1 MTQAESAK
9 MGSRVDRNDGGV
21 ARMRGEEARMPTL
34 SDVAARAGVS
44 VSVASRALT
53 GDPRARVNAATRE
66 RVRQAAADL
75 GYQPN
80 FAGRALRLA
89 RTEVL
94 ALVVP
99 GITNSLVYELIRGV
113 EDEAAAAGYT
123 VLLGRAEDI
132 QPGNPMVDRL
142 LGEGRVDGMIFQ
154 PVGDM
159 PTSTFEHAFRFSVPA
174 VTIHREL
181 DGVSSIAVPDA
192 AGSRMAT
199 RYLAQRGHR
208 RIGLIG
214 GPAASQTAARRET
227 GFRAALA
234 AEGLEVHED
243 WVLREG
249 YIDKDGARGLRQMMS
264 LDATPTAVVAANVHA
279 AVGVLAEA
287 RRLGLSVPDDLSV
300 VSVHDSW
307 SAEHTWPPLSSVRLP
322 LYEMGRAAVVS
333 LLAEVGGRAAGD
345 RQVVTEPPPILVE
358 RESVAA
364 PNVRQASSRA
374 GSEG

>member
-1 MTQAESAK
+1 
-9 MGSRVDRNDGGV
+9 
-21 ARMRGEEARMPTL
+21 MPTL

-66 RVRQAAADL
+66 RVREAAAAL

-113 EDEAAAAGYT
+113 EDEAAIAGYT

-159 PTSTFEHAFRFSVPA
+159 LTSAFEHAFKFSVPT

-181 DGVSSIAVPDA
+181 DGVSSVAAPDA
-192 AGSRMAT
+192 FGTEMAT
-199 RYLAQRGHR
+199 RYLVRRGHR
-208 RIGLIG
+208 LIGLVG
-214 GPAASQTAARRET
+214 GPAASQTAARRES
-227 GFRAALA
+227 GFRAGMA
-234 AEGLEVHED
+234 ADGLEVRED
-243 WVLREG
+243 WVLSEG
-249 YIDKDGARGLRQMMS
+249 YIDEDGARGLRRMMA
-264 LDATPTAVVAANVHA
+264 LPEKPTAVVAANVHA

-300 VSVHDSW
+300 MSVHDSW

-333 LLAEVGGRAAGD
+333 LLAEVGGRPAGD
-345 RQVVTEPPPILVE
+345 RRLVVDPPPLLVE
-358 RESVAA
+358 RESVAEPA
-364 PNVRQASSRA
+364 R
-374 GSEG
+374 

>member
-1 MTQAESAK
+1 
-9 MGSRVDRNDGGV
+9 
-21 ARMRGEEARMPTL
+21 MPTL

-66 RVRQAAADL
+66 RVRAAAADL

-99 GITNSLVYELIRGV
+99 GITNSLVSELIRGV
-113 EDEAAAAGYT
+113 EDEASSAGYT

-142 LGEGRVDGMIFQ
+142 LGEGRVDGMILQ

-159 PTSTFEHAFRFSVPA
+159 ATSDIEHVFRFAVPT
-174 VTIHREL
+174 VTIHREV
-181 DGVSSIAVPDA
+181 DGVSSVAVPDA
-192 AGSRMAT
+192 AGTAMAT
-199 RYLAQRGHR
+199 RHLAQQGHG

-214 GPAASQTAARRET
+214 GPRQSQTAARRES
-227 GFRAALA
+227 GFRDAMA
-234 AEGLEVHED
+234 AEGLDVHEE

-249 YIDKDGARGLRQMMS
+249 YIDKDGARGLQRMMS
-264 LDATPTAVVAANVHA
+264 LDVTPTAVVAANVHA

-287 RRLGLSVPDDLSV
+287 RRLGLSVPNDLSV
-300 VSVHDSW
+300 MSVHDSW

-345 RQVVTEPPPILVE
+345 RHLVAEPPPILVE
-358 RESVAA
+358 RESVSA
-364 PNVRQASSRA
+364 PR
-374 GSEG
+374 